1 MSKKYEIEIAE
12 IQQKIADLQASVRT
26 VTSPE
31 GLIELENEIKTL
43 VDALGNA
50 LVGQKL
56 QEAIDA
62 GEMAEA
68 EASLIADHPQRFKR
82 EKKIKR

>member
-1 MSKKYEIEIAE
+1 MSKKYEIEIAD
-12 IQQKIADLQASVRT
+12 IQEKIADLQASVRT
-26 VTSPE
+26 VTSSE

-50 LVGQKL
+50 LMGQKL
-56 QEAIDA
+56 QEAINGD
-62 GEMAEA
+62 EMAEA
-68 EASLIADHPQRFKR
+68 EAALIADHPQRFRR

>member
-1 MSKKYEIEIAE
+1 MSKKYEIEIAN
-12 IQQKIADLQASVRT
+12 IQQEIADLQASVRT

-56 QEAIDA
+56 QEAINAD
-62 GEMAEA
+62 EMAEA
-68 EASLIADHPQRFKR
+68 EAALIADHPQRFRR

>member
-1 MSKKYEIEIAE
+1 MSKKYEIEIADVQE
-12 IQQKIADLQASVRT
+12 KIAELQSSVRT
-26 VTSPE
+26 ITSPE
-31 GLIELENEIKTL
+31 GLIELEEEIKTL

-62 GEMAEA
+62 EELAEA
-68 EASLIADHPQRFKR
+68 EAALIADHPQRFR
-82 EKKIKR
+82 CEKKIKR

>member
-1 MSKKYEIEIAE
+1 MSKKYEIEIAD
-12 IQQKIADLQASVRT
+12 IQEKIADLQASVRT
-26 VTSPE
+26 VTSSE

-50 LVGQKL
+50 LMGQKL
-56 QEAIDA
+56 EEAINGD
-62 GEMAEA
+62 EMAEA
-68 EASLIADHPQRFKR
+68 EAALIADHPQRFRR

>member
-1 MSKKYEIEIAE
+1 MSKKYEIEIAG
-12 IQQKIADLQASVRT
+12 IQQKIADLQSSVRT
-26 VTSPE
+26 VTSAD
-31 GLIELENEIKTL
+31 GLIGLENEIKTL

-62 GEMAEA
+62 DEMSEA
-68 EASLIADHPQRFKR
+68 EASLIAAHPQRFKR
-82 EKKIKR
+82 EKKKKK

>member
-1 MSKKYEIEIAE
+1 MSKKYEIEIAN
-12 IQQKIADLQASVRT
+12 IQEKIADLQASIRT
-26 VTSPE
+26 VTSSE

-50 LVGQKL
+50 LMGQKL
-56 QEAIDA
+56 QEAINAD
-62 GEMAEA
+62 EMAEA
-68 EASLIADHPQRFKR
+68 EGSLIADHPQRFRR